1 MDSFDSIPD
10 PIVIDILNKVSDVK
24 TLIRCRLISKRFNS
38 LSTQSDSL
46 LLQLDQIL
54 GATVTTDS
62 DSPISNFFKSI
73 FKSIHCL
80 LPPIFSK
87 SIDPSQILTRSPK
100 TPAQIL
106 SKFERI
112 RNLEV
117 ELYGG
122 DVKLEKGAAVK
133 WKAQFGETL
142 KTCVIVAYRS
152 ATVNTTTE
160 TVTETTTETDSE
172 FVCGLKTRV
181 VWTISALMAASTRH
195 YLMKD
200 LVKEHKE
207 MEKLTVYDRDGE
219 GTVVMNAIG
228 MKEYRETAA
237 REMAREIEK
246 GVVERVA
253 KERTVVPSVRMSMR
267 HAPSLKLKSGI
278 CLEAATLVVV
288 RPSGGG
294 VVSDDDNDVE
304 LATEAFAGDGG
315 DCMYGEAVTALLKR
329 RRNVLEM
336 NSF

>member
-1 MDSFDSIPD
+1 MDAFDAIPD
-10 PIVIDILNKVSDVK
+10 PVVVDILNKVCDVK
-24 TLIRCRLISKRFNS
+24 TLIRCRSVSKRFHS
-38 LSTQSDSL
+38 LATQSDSL

-54 GATVTTDS
+54 GVTES
-62 DSPISNFFKSI
+62 DSEIDSPFASFFRSL
-73 FKSIHCL
+73 FKSIHGL
-80 LPPIFSK
+80 LPIFSRPA
-87 SIDPSQILTRSPK
+87 DPAEILTRSPK

-106 SKFERI
+106 SRFERI

-133 WKAQFGETL
+133 WKAEFGETL
-142 KTCVIVAYRS
+142 KSCVIVAFRS
-152 ATVNTTTE
+152 ATVNTSATE
-160 TVTETTTETDSE
+160 SPVDGGVESDSE

-195 YLMKD
+195 YLMRD
-200 LVKEHKE
+200 LVKEHRE
-207 MEKLTVYDRDGE
+207 MENLTVRDRDGE
-219 GTVVMNAIG
+219 GTVVMDAAG
-228 MKEYRETAA
+228 MKEYRETEALV
-237 REMAREIEK
+237 EEK
-246 GVVERVA
+246 GVERV

-267 HAPSLKLKSGI
+267 HAPSLILKSGI

-288 RPSGGG
+288 RPSG
-294 VVSDDDNDVE
+294 VTSDDGDAE
-304 LATEAFAGDGG
+304 LAMEAFARDGG